1 MDEPSHFERHLLG
14 GGREERP
21 AWGLPLAL
29 SLLCHTFLFA
39 ALVFAPAPKSRP
51 SFAPP
56 VINVDL
62 VSLAEPQG
70 AGGAAAAAPEKDP
83 VPPAPKAP
91 EPVQSA
97 PPKTIT
103 AKVAPK
109 PEIRVPE
116 PEVPAPAPPA
126 TATAATEPPKPK
138 ASLKRQ
144 TFQSEKVLDSA
155 LAKIEQTV
163 EASRPDPLAAAFE
176 RLRQQV
182 GKSPA
187 PGAGEKAGGAGAPA
201 AGKGQSGPPGGGGRE
216 VSDLKDIYR
225 VEIAYRVQKNWAL
238 SDQLAGSNKNIRTSL
253 VFKVMPNGEI
263 RDIIFTDRSGNSYL
277 DDSAYKA
284 IVKSNPVDPHPA
296 GLRVPY
302 IEMGLNFSP
311 EGLR

>member
-1 MDEPSHFERHLLG
+1 MDERSDFQHHLLG
-14 GGREERP
+14 GGRAERP

-29 SLLCHTFLFA
+29 SLLCHFFLFA

-51 SFAPP
+51 SFSPP

-70 AGGAAAAAPEKDP
+70 AGGAAAAPEKDP
-83 VPPAPKAP
+83 APVPKAP
-91 EPVQSA
+91 EPVKSA

-116 PEVPAPAPPA
+116 PEAPAPAPPV
-126 TATAATEPPKPK
+126 TATAAPEPPKPK

-144 TFQSEKVLDSA
+144 TFQSEKVIDSA
-155 LAKIEQTV
+155 LAKIEKAV
-163 EASRPDPLAAAFE
+163 EANRPDPLAAAFE

-182 GKSPA
+182 DKSPA
-187 PGAGEKAGGAGAPA
+187 PGAGEKAGGAGAPT
-201 AGKGQSGPPGGGGRE
+201 AGQGKSGPSGGGGGKE

-225 VEIAYRVQKNWAL
+225 VEIAYRVQKNWAF
-238 SDQLAGSNKNIRTSL
+238 SEQLAGSNKNIRASL

-263 RDIIFTDRSGNSYL
+263 RDIFFTDRSGNAYL

-284 IVKSNPVDPHPA
+284 VVKSNPVDPHPA
-296 GLRVPY
+296 GLRAAYV
-302 IEMGLNFSP
+302 EVGLRFGP

>member
-1 MDEPSHFERHLLG
+1 MDERSHFHYHLLG
-14 GGREERP
+14 GGRQERP

-29 SLLCHTFLFA
+29 SLLCHTLLFA

-70 AGGAAAAAPEKDP
+70 AGGAATAAPEKDP
-83 VPPAPKAP
+83 PPPVPKAP
-91 EPVQSA
+91 EPVQSD
-97 PPKTIT
+97 PPKTIA
-103 AKVAPK
+103 AKVPPK

-116 PEVPAPAPPA
+116 PEAPAPAPPV

-155 LAKIEQTV
+155 LAKIEQAV
-163 EASRPDPLAAAFE
+163 EANRPDPLAAAFE
-176 RLRQQV
+176 RLRQEV
-182 GKSPA
+182 DKSPA
-187 PGAGEKAGGAGAPA
+187 PGAGEKAGAAGAPA
-201 AGKGQSGPPGGGGRE
+201 AGQGPSGSPGGGGRE

-225 VEIAYRVQKNWAL
+225 VEIAYRVQKNWAF
-238 SDQLAGSNKNIRTSL
+238 SEQLAGSNKNIRASL

-263 RDIIFTDRSGNSYL
+263 RDIFFTDRSGNSYL

-296 GLRVPY
+296 GLRSAYV
-302 IEMGLNFSP
+302 EVGLRFGP